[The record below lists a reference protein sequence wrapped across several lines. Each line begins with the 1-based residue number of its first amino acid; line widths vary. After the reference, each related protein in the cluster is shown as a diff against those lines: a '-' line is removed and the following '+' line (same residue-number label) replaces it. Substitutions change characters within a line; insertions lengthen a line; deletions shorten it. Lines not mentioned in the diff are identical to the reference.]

1 MKLPIPQAMAWKY
14 GAKCSKTLDG
24 QDIAAWEHPT
34 EPQPSSAQVLLDVA
48 EYENY
53 VSGGGLLDAQNEAK
67 FNQDIIKAVGLTMKD
82 FMNEIMGGRI
92 DPITNGELKTKF
104 KSYL

>member
-1 MKLPIPQAMAWKY
+1 MINLWRKLNHLIPVPKCRCSEDTIVEWTDARTQPTQAEIDAVV
-14 GAKCSKTLDG
+14 D
-24 QDIAAWEHPT
+24 QDVVDSET
-34 EPQPSSAQVLLDVA
+34 T
-48 EYENY
+48 
-53 VSGGGLLDAQNEAK
+53 NEQESK
-67 FNQDIIKAVGLTMKD
+67 FNQDVIKAVGLTMKD